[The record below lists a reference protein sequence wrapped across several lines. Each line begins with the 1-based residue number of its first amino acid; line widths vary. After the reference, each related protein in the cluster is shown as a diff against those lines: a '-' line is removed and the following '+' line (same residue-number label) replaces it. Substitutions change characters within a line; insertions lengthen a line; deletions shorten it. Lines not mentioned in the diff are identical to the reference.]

1 MKTMKMKSMGVVLSA
16 LTLMLMSGLASVGVA
31 DTSFEKV
38 KKSGEMRVGFCAQ
51 YPPFESKNEVTGQ
64 FEGFD
69 VDLGKSLAKE
79 MGVEAKFIDAEWQ
92 GLLAGLNKGDYDV
105 LITCMSKSE
114 TRGQNVNF
122 SNVYY
127 ELPDVIVVR
136 KDDAAIQSKDD
147 LKGKVVGVQV
157 GSGSEQVAD
166 SMEDQFKEIKR
177 YNYNPE
183 AFTDLKFKRIDAVLV
198 GYAYVVQ
205 QMKTDDSNY
214 KIVGEP
220 LAQAEIVIVLPKEAD
235 ALTGKVNE
243 ALKRIK
249 ENGTYDQVKN
259 TWLSVEK
266 QINEVAVK

>member
-1 MKTMKMKSMGVVLSA
+1 MKLKKMMVALGGTALILSSYLVNVSM
-16 LTLMLMSGLASVGVA
+16 A

-38 KKSGEMRVGFCAQ
+38 KNAGEMKVGFCAQ
-51 YPPFESKNEVTGQ
+51 YPPFESKNETTGQ

-69 VDLGKSLAKE
+69 VDFGKALAKE

-92 GLLAGLNKGDYDV
+92 GLLAGLNKGDYDM

-122 SNVYY
+122 SDVYY

-136 KDDAAIQSKDD
+136 KDETVIQSKDD
-147 LKGKVVGVQV
+147 LKDKVVGVQV
-157 GSGSEQVAD
+157 GSGSEQLAD
-166 SMEDQFKEIKR
+166 SMKDHFKEIKR

-205 QMKTDDSNY
+205 QMKTDPSY

-220 LAQAEIVIVLPKEAD
+220 VAQAEIVVVLPKDAD
-235 ALTGKVNE
+235 ALTTQVNE

-249 ENGTYDQVKN
+249 ANGTYDQVYN
-259 TWLSVEK
+259 SWLKVEK
-266 QINEVAVK
+266 